1 MKTFKSI
8 SDVAR
13 VRNHPAYQTVSRL
26 VARYLLTQP
35 DYNADNDGYVVL
47 MEREDVDRELVGLQ
61 LSYRLDEVPFEGVKR
76 IDSYFLASYVPN
88 NQFVLSFLI
97 PDEPWIDGALRR
109 HLESHLDL

>member
-8 SDVAR
+8 SDVAQ
-13 VRNHPAYQTVSRL
+13 VHNHPAHDTISRL
-26 VARYLLTQP
+26 VAHYILTQP

-47 MEREDVDRELVGLQ
+47 VEREDVDCELVGLR
-61 LSYRLDEVPFEGVKR
+61 LSYRLYEIPFEAVKR

-88 NQFVLSFLI
+88 NQFVMSFLI
-97 PDEPWIDGALRR
+97 PDEPWIDSALRS